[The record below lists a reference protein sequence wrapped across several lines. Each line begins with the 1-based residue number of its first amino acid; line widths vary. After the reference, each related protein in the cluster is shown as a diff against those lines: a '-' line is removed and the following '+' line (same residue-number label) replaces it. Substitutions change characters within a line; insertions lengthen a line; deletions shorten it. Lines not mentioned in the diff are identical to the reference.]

1 MGERERERE
10 IFAALSLSLAGIY
23 SFASRKIRASV
34 AEESKINSGLL
45 KKFDRENFFLEV
57 LLRKRTR

>member
-1 MGERERERE
+1 MMMLLLEFHVDICGWGRERERE

-45 KKFDRENFFLEV
+45 KKV
-57 LLRKRTR
+57 

>member
-1 MGERERERE
+1 MFADGGERERE
-10 IFAALSLSLAGIY
+10 IFAARALSRARIY

-45 KKFDRENFFLEV
+45 KKV
-57 LLRKRTR
+57 